1 MPSALLGEVVPRA
14 RPLREEEGAGLSG
27 GNGTAVA
34 STGLSNL
41 VSLSW
46 NASSICLAW
55 AAVKLLLGPITR
67 CAQVAASSAE
77 PISLSSQASW
87 NRVFFSRRDQSSPVR
102 WTTSVKRA
110 DIDFLKVS
118 V

>member
-1 MPSALLGEVVPRA
+1 MLSALIARVGLDERRLYDGE
-14 RPLREEEGAGLSG
+14 AGGSDLQ
-27 GNGTAVA
+27 T
-34 STGLSNL
+34 TLSN
-41 VSLSW
+41 VASLSW
-46 NASSICLAW
+46 NAPSIRFASAATKLA
-55 AAVKLLLGPITR
+55 LTPITR